1 MVETSFN
8 EDYFR
13 AVLLCDTLDTDPF
26 SVPSCMPLPQQGEAN
41 NNCGHTQRELCAIA
55 HSAAWLPGFDAF
67 FQ

>member
-41 NNCGHTQRELCAIA
+41 TAVATHRGNFVQ
-55 HSAAWLPGFDAF
+55 
-67 FQ
+67 